1 MSSDIRNATREYL
14 MHEFGR
20 DQPDFTLS
28 DDTNL
33 LKAQIIDS
41 LGIFMLTAFLEE
53 RYGITIDPDEVLLEH
68 FETIADVGRFVESKL
83 EPISQR
89 E

>member
-1 MSSDIRNATREYL
+1 MSSEIRNTIREYL
-14 MHEFGR
+14 THEFVQDGT
-20 DQPDFTLS
+20 DLTLS

-41 LGIFMLTAFLEE
+41 LGIFMLIAFLEE
-53 RYGITIDPDEVLLEH
+53 HYGITIDPDEVLIDH
-68 FETIADVGRFVESKL
+68 FETVAEVSRFVESKL